1 MVNLNLNVQQSFRLI
16 VKTTCGRSLKVN
28 QTRVETAIQV
38 NENFKIL
45 VLQDRS
51 NNNDHDARDDA

>member
-1 MVNLNLNVQQSFRLI
+1 MVNLNLNVKQSFILI

-28 QTRVETAIQV
+28 QTRVVTAIHV

-45 VLQDRS
+45 VSQDG
-51 NNNDHDARDDA
+51 NNDNDHDDRDYA